1 MQAHD
6 EIVLLAK
13 TKLSTSQVLI
23 SKDLIDL
30 DIRHDEF
37 MSVNNVL
44 KENDDVKEEIKISN
58 DK

>member
-1 MQAHD
+1 M
-6 EIVLLAK
+6 
-13 TKLSTSQVLI
+13 STAQVLI

-44 KENDDVKEEIKISN
+44 KENDDVKEEIKNSN

>member
-13 TKLSTSQVLI
+13 TKLSTAQVLI

>member
-13 TKLSTSQVLI
+13 TKLSTAQVLI

-44 KENDDVKEEIKISN
+44 KENDDVKEEIKNSN

>member
-1 MQAHD
+1 MQVHN

-13 TKLSTSQVLI
+13 TKLSTAEVLF

-44 KENDDVKEEIKISN
+44 KEYDDVKEEIKNFN